1 MKGISRWTRNAI
13 EGNAG
18 PRSRN
23 LGLKVFAADQDPSQ
37 PGILGANRDL
47 NVNENAMRKFETLTV
62 VIAGILVA
70 ASIANAVFF
79 PIPLGPVRACPFGAI
94 WAVIFK

>member
-1 MKGISRWTRNAI
+1 MKAISRWTRNAI

-23 LGLKVFAADQDPSQ
+23 FGLKVFAADQDPAQ
-37 PGILGANRDL
+37 PGILGRNRDL
-47 NVNENAMRKFETLTV
+47 DVNENAMRKFETLTIM
-62 VIAGILVA
+62 IAGILVA
-70 ASIANAVFF
+70 ASIANAIFF